1 MTATAERAGD
11 ATGPGGISARP
22 RRPHT
27 AWKGWLIAAVVVA
40 ITYVTGAAIG
50 VNIADLVENWRHG
63 AANFVQLL
71 QPDYWFFPQTLKAL
85 SETIE
90 MAVIATFIASVI
102 SLPISFAASRV
113 TNPRTGFML
122 AVRAVMNIVRAV
134 PDLLYAAILVA
145 VVGTGA
151 LSGMMALVLFNLGI
165 LVKLVSEA
173 LDAVDRGPQEAALAS
188 GAGWVKADRAGVLP
202 EALPAYASQ
211 VLYTLELNIR
221 ASTVLGLVGAG
232 GLGMLI
238 DQVRTFYHYHALSLI
253 ILEILV
259 IVLVLEA
266 LSSYLRRKL
275 VS

>member
-1 MTATAERAGD
+1 MTATVQRAGAD
-11 ATGPGGISARP
+11 SAPARP

-27 AWKGWLIAAVVVA
+27 AWKGWLIAAIVVG
-40 ITYVTGAAIG
+40 ITYATGAAIG
-50 VNIADLVENWRHG
+50 VNVADLVENWQHG
-63 AANFVQLL
+63 AQNFGKLL
-71 QPDYWFFPQTLKAL
+71 QPDYTFLPKTLTAL
-85 SETIE
+85 AETVE

-102 SLPISFAASRV
+102 SLPLSFLASRV
-113 TNPRTGFML
+113 TNPHTPFML
-122 AVRAVMNIVRAV
+122 AVRAVMNMVRAV

-151 LSGMMALVLFNLGI
+151 LPGMMALVLFDLGI

-173 LDAVDRGPQEAALAS
+173 LDAIDRGPQEAALAT
-188 GAGWVKADRAGVLP
+188 GAGWVRADRAGVLP

-232 GLGMLI
+232 GLGVLI
-238 DQVRTFYHYHALSLI
+238 DQVRTFYLYHALSLI

-259 IVLVLEA
+259 IVLVLETF
-266 LSSYLRRKL
+266 SSWLRRRL